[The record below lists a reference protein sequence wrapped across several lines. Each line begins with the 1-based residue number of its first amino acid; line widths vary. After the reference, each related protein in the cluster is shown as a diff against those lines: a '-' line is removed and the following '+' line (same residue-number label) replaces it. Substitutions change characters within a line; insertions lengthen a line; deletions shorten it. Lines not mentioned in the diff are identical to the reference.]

1 MATFEVTSPDGKTF
15 EITAPDGASE
25 QEVLKYAQQNW
36 EQPEAAAAPR
46 KLDVATKNPMLERAY
61 NYKGA
66 DAVGGWAGG
75 AGSIGATL
83 FAPFD
88 YAQQGLE
95 SLMGAPKRDVS
106 INNQRREDIE
116 GGLQSLGVDT
126 TSPQYQANK
135 LLTQVG
141 GSAGAGPAL
150 AGVLTNAAPR
160 LAAQIPNLLSAIQ
173 SGGMTAGAKTGLG
186 AAATRVAG
194 GAVAG
199 GATAGLVNPEDA
211 KNGFMIGA
219 ATPLAVQLAGS
230 AGKFVNDK
238 VRNNLAERISD
249 FNKKAPLN
257 QTIRESLDAGYIIPP
272 NLAKPGFVNRAI
284 ESVSGKQATQQ
295 IASVQNAK
303 VTDDL
308 VRKALDLAPDAPLTK
323 EAMQAYRASQHSAG
337 YEPVRNLGA
346 IQGDKAFSQAL
357 DDLANKY
364 TGKGT
369 IPAIQRNDIRELVN
383 SHKSPSFDSGDA
395 VDAMR
400 VLRESADEAFR
411 KGDTAI
417 AKTYK
422 GISQAYEDVI
432 ERNLQKSGQTALL
445 DGFKKSRAN
454 MAKSFTVEGAIVDG
468 SGGINPQKLAAA
480 LQKGKPLSGELLTAA
495 KFANTFKTVAKPL
508 EQIGSPA
515 AHNLNA
521 WMTGGAGTLGAVV
534 GGPAGAA
541 IGAGT
546 ALAAPALARS
556 IMFRE
561 GAQRGL
567 LQAAPKASSA
577 AQLSGLLADPKLQQL
592 VLRTAPVIGN
602 R

>member
-1 MATFEVTSPDGKTF
+1 MQIDPRMV
-15 EITAPDGASE
+15 
-25 QEVLKYAQQNW
+25 QW
-36 EQPEAAAAPR
+36 EDAGQAAPAAPKIDPR
-46 KLDVATKNPMLERAY
+46 MVKWEDEAPKPSKMDAATKNPMLDRAY
-61 NYKGA
+61 NYSA
-66 DAVGGWAGG
+66 RDAIGGQVRG
-75 AGSIGATL
+75 AGSFGATIL
-83 FAPFD
+83 APFD
-88 YAQQGLE
+88 ALE
-95 SLMGAPKRDVS
+95 GVIARQMGAPELAPQ
-106 INNQRREDIE
+106 NRRTAMDE
-116 GGLQSLGVDT
+116 SLRGMGVDT
-126 TSPQYQANK
+126 ESTQFQTNK
-135 LLTQVG
+135 LGAEVLGASGVG
-141 GSAGAGPAL
+141 GGLS
-150 AGVLTNAAPR
+150 TIIQNAAPKF
-160 LAAQIPNLLSAIQ
+160 AAQIPNLLSAIQ
-173 SGGMTAGAKTGLG
+173 SGGMTAGAKTGFG
-186 AAATRVAG
+186 GAATRVAG
-194 GAVAG
+194 GALTG
-199 GATAGLVNPEDA
+199 GAMAGYVDPKDA
-211 KNGFMIGA
+211 KTGMMIGGGA
-219 ATPLAVQLAGS
+219 PLAVQAAGS
-230 AGKFVNDK
+230 SGKFINDK
-238 VRNNLAERISD
+238 VRNNLAARISD

-295 IASVQNAK
+295 IASVRNAK

-308 VRKALDLAPDAPLTK
+308 ARKALDLAPDAPLTK
-323 EAMQAYRASQHSAG
+323 EAMQAYRAAQHSAG

-346 IQGDKAFSQAL
+346 IQSDKAFSQSL

-369 IPAIQRNDIRELVN
+369 IPAIQRNDIRDLVN

-468 SGGINPQKLAAA
+468 SGGVSPQKLAAA

-534 GGPAGAA
+534 GGPVGAA
-541 IGAGT
+541 LGAGG
-546 ALAAPALARS
+546 ALVAPPLARS

-567 LQAAPKASSA
+567 LQAAPQASSA

-592 VLRTAPVIGN
+592 VLRTAPVIGS